1 MTTYRDLNS
10 TGDTTRWLR
19 DEATGLVTNK
29 VYADGKGPSYAYTP
43 DGRLATR
50 TWARGVVTTYAYDS
64 SGALTN
70 TVYSDGTPTI
80 SLVYNRAGR
89 QIQAVDAAG
98 VTTFLYDDFGSLTNE
113 TVIGV
118 AGTNTI
124 ERFYDNYGRV
134 QYNSDILLH
143 YGENGLL
150 ESISNSVANA
160 KYRYTVDNIDEGY
173 HIALSNGIVV
183 DRKLARDFVQGS
195 VITNITSAVDGVIIE
210 NLVYKYDVLK
220 RPISRNTDEFS
231 YNDRNEV
238 ISAIIENI
246 SKTYGY
252 DEIGNSSFFQANN
265 LNQYSEYEYDPDG
278 NLLSCGELTF
288 GYDGEN
294 RLTTVSSNGVLLVT
308 NVYDTKSRR
317 VKKVTSEATMTFF
330 YDDWNLIEERIA
342 YTNGTITTIHYYWGK
357 DLSGELQG
365 AGGVSGLLYLTV
377 SNSSSQ
383 LQLYIPCY
391 DNNGN
396 VTKYVDANGN
406 IVASYTYDVFDNLIS
421 KSGSLADFF
430 RHRFST
436 KYFDVKT
443 ELYYYGYRFYHP
455 VLMRWLNRDPMEEDG
470 GENLYEFCGN
480 NGILEIDWLGCVRVS
495 EVLGSFFNP
504 LNFFPVLWIMPQD
517 DPYTIVVRRWSVV
530 QQQEDTIKRLISND
544 PETWKNNHI
553 TSKTWRPKMEY
564 RFDSRV
570 GYNELVKS
578 PPGTDPATAEMEYK
592 RYLIWGY
599 ESDKL
604 AWAAIGSFR
613 IAATVDYVNIK
624 ECRARANVWMYNEM
638 SKKSFGR
645 FAKRWYFRW
654 LPMATQYMWWN
665 WKMDFI
671 FNKKGHYYD
680 TPEVANRW

>member
-1 MTTYRDLNS
+1 
-10 TGDTTRWLR
+10 
-19 DEATGLVTNK
+19 
-29 VYADGKGPSYAYTP
+29 
-43 DGRLATR
+43 
-50 TWARGVVTTYAYDS
+50 
-64 SGALTN
+64 LTN

-89 QIQAVDAAG
+89 QIQAIDAAG
-98 VTTFLYDDFGSLTNE
+98 VTTFLYDDFGAVTNE

-406 IVASYTYDVFDNLIS
+406 IVASYTYDVFGNLIS

-544 PETWKNNHI
+544 PEAWKNNHI

-665 WKMDFI
+665 WKMDFT

-680 TPEVANRW
+680 IPEVANRW

>member
-1 MTTYRDLNS
+1 MCDGCMACYEEPEEEYDL
-10 TGDTTRWLR
+10 
-19 DEATGLVTNK
+19 DEE
-29 VYADGKGPSYAYTP
+29 D
-43 DGRLATR
+43 
-50 TWARGVVTTYAYDS
+50 
-64 SGALTN
+64 
-70 TVYSDGTPTI
+70 
-80 SLVYNRAGR
+80 
-89 QIQAVDAAG
+89 
-98 VTTFLYDDFGSLTNE
+98 
-113 TVIGV
+113 
-118 AGTNTI
+118 
-124 ERFYDNYGRV
+124 
-134 QYNSDILLH
+134 
-143 YGENGLL
+143 
-150 ESISNSVANA
+150 
-160 KYRYTVDNIDEGY
+160 
-173 HIALSNGIVV
+173 
-183 DRKLARDFVQGS
+183 
-195 VITNITSAVDGVIIE
+195 
-210 NLVYKYDVLK
+210 
-220 RPISRNTDEFS
+220 
-231 YNDRNEV
+231 
-238 ISAIIENI
+238 
-246 SKTYGY
+246 
-252 DEIGNSSFFQANN
+252 
-265 LNQYSEYEYDPDG
+265 EYEYDPDG

-406 IVASYTYDVFDNLIS
+406 IVASYTYDVFGNLIS

-553 TSKTWRPKMEY
+553 TAKTWRPKMEY

>member
-1 MTTYRDLNS
+1 
-10 TGDTTRWLR
+10 
-19 DEATGLVTNK
+19 V
-29 VYADGKGPSYAYTP
+29 
-43 DGRLATR
+43 TR
-50 TWARGVVTTYAYDS
+50 TWARGIVTTYSYDDNGS
-64 SGALTN
+64 LTN

-89 QIQAVDAAG
+89 QIQAIDAAG
-98 VTTFLYDDFGSLTNE
+98 VTTFLYDDFGAVTNE

-406 IVASYTYDVFDNLIS
+406 IVASYTYDVFGNLIS

-544 PETWKNNHI
+544 PEAWKNNHI

-564 RFDSRV
+564 GFDPRV
-570 GYNELVKS
+570 RYNELVKS
-578 PPGTDPATAEMEYK
+578 PSGTDPATAEMEYMK
-592 RYLIWGY
+592 YLIWGY

-671 FNKKGHYYD
+671 FNKKGHY
-680 TPEVANRW
+680 